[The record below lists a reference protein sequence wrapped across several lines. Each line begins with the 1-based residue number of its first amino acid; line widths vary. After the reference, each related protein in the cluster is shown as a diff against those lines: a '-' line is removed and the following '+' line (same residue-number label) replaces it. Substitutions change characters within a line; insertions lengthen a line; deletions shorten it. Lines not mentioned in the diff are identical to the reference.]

1 MSFVA
6 WMAAI
11 GTLLLTMSLIS
22 GWIRRLPITTYAVYM
37 LVGLA
42 AGPAALNLVRI
53 DIVADAN
60 WLARL
65 TEVTLVVSLFIGGL
79 KLRLPF
85 RDPSWR
91 CALRLASVAMILG
104 IGGVAVAMHI
114 VFNLPWSL
122 SLIVGAALAPTD
134 PVLTSTVSVDDASDR
149 DGLRVALSGEAG
161 LNDGAALPFLMLGLA
176 AVATGFSWPRT
187 LHWLAIDALWGIAAG
202 FCIGYG
208 LGWGVGR
215 VIAALQT
222 RRWTTVST
230 DLLTLALML
239 LAYAAADVTH
249 ALGFI
254 AAFAAGLGLRGA
266 EKAIVSQHAGA
277 IEGDEEAA
285 ARGIPAETLVLKY
298 ADGASTDDAPPQPA
312 LEVGKVVF
320 GALSFGDTLER
331 LLGTLMMLLLGVLLA
346 DNWKLVGLVVAI
358 LLFALIRPL
367 SVALATPGL
376 GIPWQRRA
384 LIGWLGIRGIGS
396 LNYLTY
402 ALAHGL
408 AQNPHARMIAAIVVT
423 CVGASV
429 VAHGASAGPLL
440 AWRRRRLEAI
450 AADT

>member
-11 GTLLLTMSLIS
+11 GALLLTMSLIS

-37 LVGLA
+37 LVGFA
-42 AGPAALNLVRI
+42 VSPAALDLVRI
-53 DIVADAN
+53 DIVDDAN

-65 TEVTLVVSLFIGGL
+65 TQVTLIVSLFIGGL
-79 KLRLPF
+79 KLRIPF

-91 CALRLASVAMILG
+91 CALRLASIAMILC
-104 IGGVAVAMHI
+104 IGGVAVAMH
-114 VFNLPWSL
+114 VLFGLPWAL

-134 PVLTSTVSVDDASDR
+134 PVLTTTVSVDNASDR
-149 DGLRVALSGEAG
+149 DALRVALSGEAG
-161 LNDGAALPFLMLGLA
+161 FNDGAALPFLTLGLA
-176 AVATGFSWPRT
+176 AVAAGFAWPST
-187 LHWLAIDALWGIAAG
+187 LHWLAIDALWAIGAG
-202 FCIGYG
+202 FCIGYA

-215 VIAALQT
+215 AIAALET

-230 DLLTLALML
+230 DLLALALML
-239 LAYAAADVTH
+239 LAYAAADTAH

-266 EKAIVSQHAGA
+266 EKAIVRRQTDA
-277 IEGDEEAA
+277 IDDNDEAA
-285 ARGIPAETLVLKY
+285 ALRAPAETLVLKY
-298 ADGASTDDAPPQPA
+298 ADGTSADDVPPRAA

-331 LLGTLMMLLLGVLLA
+331 LLGTLIMLLLGALLA
-346 DNWKLVGLVVAI
+346 DNWNLTGLAVAA
-358 LLFALIRPL
+358 LLFVLIRPL

-396 LNYLTY
+396 LNYLAY

-408 AQNPHARMIAAIVVT
+408 AGGPHARLIAGIVVT
-423 CVGASV
+423 CVGTSV
-429 VAHGASAGPLL
+429 VAHGVSAEPLL
-440 AWRRRRLEAI
+440 AWRRRRLEAMG
-450 AADT
+450 AVR